1 MWITCEVMRCL
12 WRFKW
17 NVMKSE
23 KLSTI
28 LQNYYARKILLRV
41 YMPFLSNW
49 NAIMIIEIKQDE
61 AVFQIGL
68 IHLLQ

>member
-1 MWITCEVMRCL
+1 VKLWDVL

-23 KLSTI
+23 KLSII
-28 LQNYYARKILLRV
+28 LQNCYARKILLHV
-41 YMPFLSNW
+41 YMPFPSNW
-49 NAIMIIEIKQDE
+49 NAIIEIKQEE